1 MFETGIEGHYALV
14 DGKKLRFGYTTG
26 TCAAAAAKAAAL
38 LLLTGQAPEAVKIH
52 TPKGIDLRL
61 PIEESKREGDAARCA
76 VRKNSGDDPDVTD
89 GALVCAQVR
98 VSATQGIRIDGG
110 IGVGRV
116 TKPGLK
122 VPVGAAAINPGPRA
136 MIEQAVRE
144 ALEEGEP
151 VPGLDVVISVP
162 EGAALAAKTFNP
174 RLGIVGGISILGT
187 SGIVEPMSE
196 EALVDSIRLEIRQRK
211 ALGEKRLIL
220 APGNYGTDFL
230 RDTLGVSEDRIVKIS
245 NYVGRALD
253 AAAEAGFAEVL
264 LAGHIGKLIKLSG
277 GIMNTHSRE
286 GDGRAEL
293 MAAWALKAGAD
304 GDTARSILAC
314 VTTDEMLRILRE
326 KGLLAPAMELMAQGI
341 DLYVNARVKGLLT
354 VGVLVF
360 SDGSGPL
367 CATAA
372 AKRWVETSLK
382 AKEKEL

>member
-14 DGKKLRFGYTTG
+14 DGKKLRYGYTTG
-26 TCAAAAAKAAAL
+26 TCAAAAAKAAVL
-38 LLLTGQAPEAVKIH
+38 LLLTGRAPAAVSIH
-52 TPKGIDLRL
+52 TPKGIDLKL
-61 PIEESKREGDAARCA
+61 PIEEAEREGDAARCA
-76 VRKNSGDDPDVTD
+76 VRKFSGDDPDVTD
-89 GALVCAQVR
+89 GALVGAEVR
-98 VSATQGIRIDGG
+98 ISGASGVHIDGG
-110 IGVGRV
+110 QGVGRV

-122 VPVGAAAINPGPRA
+122 VPVGEAAINPGPRA
-136 MIEQAVRE
+136 MIQQAVQE
-144 ALEEGEP
+144 ALEETEP
-151 VPGLDVVISVP
+151 VPGVDVVIFVP

-174 RLGIVGGISILGT
+174 RLGILGGISILGT

-196 EALVDSIRLEIRQRK
+196 EALIDSIRLEIRQRK
-211 ALGEKRLIL
+211 ALGETRLIL

-230 RDTLGVSEDRIVKIS
+230 REELGISEDRIVKIS
-245 NYVGRALD
+245 NYVGKALD

-304 GDTARSILAC
+304 GDTARAILEC

-326 KGLLAPAMELMAQGI
+326 KGLLASAMAYMAQRI

-360 SDGSGPL
+360 SDGYGPL
-367 CATAA
+367 CATDPAKIWLKEAA
-372 AKRWVETSLK
+372 L
-382 AKEKEL
+382 

>member
-14 DGKKLRFGYTTG
+14 DGKKLRYGYTTG
-26 TCAAAAAKAAAL
+26 TCAAAAAKGAAL
-38 LLLTGQAPEAVKIH
+38 LLLTGRAPAAVQIH
-52 TPKGIDLRL
+52 TPKGIDLTL
-61 PIEESKREGDAARCA
+61 PMEEAKREGNAARCA
-76 VRKNSGDDPDVTD
+76 VRKFSGDDPDVTD
-89 GALVCAQVR
+89 GALIVATASA
-98 VSATQGIRIDGG
+98 SATPGVHIDGG
-110 IGVGRV
+110 EGVGRV

-122 VPVGAAAINPGPRA
+122 VPVGEAAINPGPRA
-136 MIEQAVRE
+136 MIEQAVNE
-144 ALEEGEP
+144 ALEETEL
-151 VPGLDVVISVP
+151 VSGLDVVISVP

-174 RLGIVGGISILGT
+174 RLGILGGISILGT

-211 ALGEKRLIL
+211 ALGETRLIL

-253 AAAEAGFAEVL
+253 TAAEAGFAEVL

-304 GDTARSILAC
+304 GDTARAILDC
-314 VTTDEMLRILRE
+314 VATDEMLRILRE
-326 KGLLAPAMELMAQGI
+326 KGLLVPAMELMAQGI

-360 SDGSGPL
+360 SDGYGPL

-372 AKRWVETSLK
+372 AKLWAETSLK

>member
-14 DGKKLRFGYTTG
+14 DGKKLRYGYTTG
-26 TCAAAAAKAAAL
+26 TCAAAAAKGATIF
-38 LLLTGQAPEAVKIH
+38 LLTGWAPAAVQIH
-52 TPKGIDLRL
+52 TPKGIDLTL
-61 PIEESKREGDAARCA
+61 PMEEAKREGNAARCA
-76 VRKNSGDDPDVTD
+76 VRKFSGDDPDVTD
-89 GALVCAQVR
+89 GALIVATAS
-98 VSATQGIRIDGG
+98 VSATPGVHIDGG
-110 IGVGRV
+110 EGVGRV

-122 VPVGAAAINPGPRA
+122 VPVGEAAINPGPRA
-136 MIEQAVRE
+136 MIEQAVNE
-144 ALEEGEP
+144 ALEETEP
-151 VPGLDVVISVP
+151 VSGLDVVISVP

-174 RLGIVGGISILGT
+174 RLGILGGISILGT

-211 ALGEKRLIL
+211 ALGETRLIL

-277 GIMNTHSRE
+277 GIMNTPSRE

-304 GDTARSILAC
+304 ADTARAILAC

-360 SDGSGPL
+360 SDGYGPL

>member
-38 LLLTGQAPEAVKIH
+38 LLLTGQAPVAVKIH

-61 PIEESKREGDAARCA
+61 PIVESKREGDAARCA
-76 VRKNSGDDPDVTD
+76 V
-89 GALVCAQVR
+89 
-98 VSATQGIRIDGG
+98 
-110 IGVGRV
+110 
-116 TKPGLK
+116 
-122 VPVGAAAINPGPRA
+122 AAAINPGPRA

-196 EALVDSIRLEIRQRK
+196 EALIDSIRLEIRQRK
-211 ALGEKRLIL
+211 ALGDKRLIL

-230 RDTLGVSEDRIVKIS
+230 RDTFGVGEDRIVKVS
-245 NYVGRALD
+245 NFIGRALD
-253 AAAEAGFAEVL
+253 AAAEAGFSKVL

-293 MAAWALKAGAD
+293 MAACALRAGCDA
-304 GDTARSILAC
+304 DTARAILDC

-326 KGLLAPAMELMAQGI
+326 KGLLAPTMEHMAQRI
-341 DLYVNARVKGLLT
+341 ELYVSARLKGLLT

-360 SDGSGPL
+360 SDGYGPL
-367 CATAA
+367 CAAGA
-372 AKRWVETSLK
+372 AKEWLK
-382 AKEKEL
+382 TRGEGKEKEL

>member
-38 LLLTGQAPEAVKIH
+38 LLLTGQAPVAVKIH

-61 PIEESKREGDAARCA
+61 PIVESKREGDAARCA

-89 GALVCAQVR
+89 GALVCAEVR
-98 VSATQGIRIDGG
+98 VSATQGIHIDGG
-110 IGVGRV
+110 EGVGRV

-136 MIEQAVRE
+136 MIEQAVLE

-174 RLGIVGGISILGT
+174 RLGILGGISIY
-187 SGIVEPMSE
+187 
-196 EALVDSIRLEIRQRK
+196 SIRLEIRQRK
-211 ALGEKRLIL
+211 ALGDKRLIL

-230 RDTLGVSEDRIVKIS
+230 RDTFGVGEDRIVKVS
-245 NYVGRALD
+245 NFIGRALD
-253 AAAEAGFAEVL
+253 AAAEAGFSKVL

-293 MAAWALKAGAD
+293 MAACALRAGCDA
-304 GDTARSILAC
+304 DTARAILEC

-326 KGLLAPAMELMAQGI
+326 KGLLAPTMEHMAQRI
-341 DLYVNARVKGLLT
+341 ELYVSARVKGLLT

-360 SDGSGPL
+360 SDGYGPL
-367 CATAA
+367 CAAGA
-372 AKRWVETSLK
+372 AKEWLK
-382 AKEKEL
+382 TRGEGKEKEL

>member
-26 TCAAAAAKAAAL
+26 TCAAAAAKGAAL
-38 LLLTGQAPEAVKIH
+38 LLLTGRAPAAVQIH
-52 TPKGIDLRL
+52 TPKGIDLTL
-61 PIEESKREGDAARCA
+61 PMEEAKREGSAARCA
-76 VRKNSGDDPDVTD
+76 VRKFSGDDPDVTD
-89 GALVCAQVR
+89 GALIVATAS
-98 VSATQGIRIDGG
+98 VSAAPGVHVDGG
-110 IGVGRV
+110 EGVGRV

-122 VPVGAAAINPGPRA
+122 VPVGEAAINPGPRS
-136 MIEQAVRE
+136 MIERAVQE
-144 ALEEGEP
+144 ALEETEP

-162 EGAALAAKTFNP
+162 QGAALAQKTFNP
-174 RLGIVGGISILGT
+174 RLGILGGISIVGT

-196 EALVDSIRLEIRQRK
+196 EALIDSIRLEIRQRK
-211 ALGEKRLIL
+211 TLGETRLIL

-264 LAGHIGKLIKLSG
+264 LAGHIGKLVKLSG

-293 MAAWALKAGAD
+293 MAACAVRAGAD
-304 GDTARSILAC
+304 ADTARRILDC

-360 SDGSGPL
+360 SDGYGPL
-367 CATAA
+367 CATGP
-372 AKRWVETSLK
+372 AKDWIRQGGKV
-382 AKEKEL
+382 

>member
-1 MFETGIEGHYALV
+1 MFETGIEGRYALV
-14 DGKKLRFGYTTG
+14 DGKKLRYGYTTG
-26 TCAAAAAKAAAL
+26 TCAAAAAKGATIF
-38 LLLTGQAPEAVKIH
+38 LLTGRAPAAVQIH
-52 TPKGIDLRL
+52 TPKGIDLTL
-61 PIEESKREGDAARCA
+61 PMEEAKREGNAARCA
-76 VRKNSGDDPDVTD
+76 VRKFSGDDPDVTD
-89 GALVCAQVR
+89 GALIVATAS
-98 VSATQGIRIDGG
+98 VSATPGVHIDGG
-110 IGVGRV
+110 EGVGRV

-122 VPVGAAAINPGPRA
+122 VPVGEAAINPGPRA
-136 MIEQAVRE
+136 MIEQAVNE
-144 ALEEGEP
+144 ALEETEP
-151 VPGLDVVISVP
+151 VSSLDVVISVP

-174 RLGIVGGISILGT
+174 RLGILGGISILGT

-196 EALVDSIRLEIRQRK
+196 EALIDSIRLEIRQRK
-211 ALGEKRLIL
+211 TLGETRLIL

-304 GDTARSILAC
+304 ADTARAILAC

-326 KGLLAPAMELMAQGI
+326 KGLLAPAMELMARGI

-360 SDGSGPL
+360 SDGYGPL

>member
-14 DGKKLRFGYTTG
+14 DGKKLRYGYTTG
-26 TCAAAAAKAAAL
+26 TCAAAAAKAATL
-38 LLLTGQAPEAVKIH
+38 LLLTGRAPAAVRIH
-52 TPKGIDLRL
+52 TPKGIDLTL
-61 PIEESKREGDAARCA
+61 PVEEAARSGDTARCA
-76 VRKNSGDDPDVTD
+76 VRKFSGDDPDVTD
-89 GALVCAQVR
+89 GALIAATVS
-98 VSATQGIRIDGG
+98 VSAAPGVHIDGG
-110 IGVGRV
+110 EGVGRV

-136 MIEQAVRE
+136 MIEQAVGE
-144 ALEEGEP
+144 ALEETEAVAGI
-151 VPGLDVVISVP
+151 DAVISVP

-196 EALVDSIRLEIRQRK
+196 EALIDSIRLEIRQRK
-211 ALGEKRLIL
+211 TLGETRLIL

-304 GDTARSILAC
+304 ADTARTILAC

-326 KGLLAPAMELMAQGI
+326 KGLLAPAMELMARGI

>member
-38 LLLTGQAPEAVKIH
+38 YLLTGRAPEAVKID
-52 TPKGIDLRL
+52 TPKGIPLTL
-61 PIEESKREGDAARCA
+61 PVEEAHREESVARCA
-76 VRKNSGDDPDVTD
+76 VRKFSGDDPDVTD
-89 GALVCAQVR
+89 GALVAAA
-98 VSATQGIRIDGG
+98 VSLSAAPGIHIDGG
-110 IGVGRV
+110 AGVGRA

-144 ALEEGEP
+144 ALEETEP
-151 VPGLDVVISVP
+151 VPGVDVVILVP
-162 EGAALAAKTFNP
+162 EGEALAQRTFNP

-211 ALGEKRLIL
+211 ALGDGRLIL
-220 APGNYGTDFL
+220 APGNYGLDFL
-230 RDTLGVSEDRIVKIS
+230 RDAMGVGEERIVKVS
-245 NYVGRALD
+245 NYIGRALD
-253 AAAEAGFAEVL
+253 AAAEVGFKEVL
-264 LAGHIGKLIKLSG
+264 LAGHIGKLVKLSG

-293 MAAWALKAGAD
+293 MAALALRAGAD
-304 GDTARSILAC
+304 GDTARAILEC

-326 KGLLAPAMELMAQGI
+326 KDLLDGAMAVMAQRI
-341 DLYVNARVKGLLT
+341 DLYVTARTKGLLT

-360 SDGSGPL
+360 SDGYGPL
-367 CATAA
+367 CTTPAA
-372 AKRWVETSLK
+372 RDWIRQGGKV
-382 AKEKEL
+382 

>member
-14 DGKKLRFGYTTG
+14 DGKKLRYGYTTG
-26 TCAAAAAKAAAL
+26 TCAAAAAKGAAL
-38 LLLTGQAPEAVKIH
+38 LLLTGRAPAAVQIH
-52 TPKGIDLRL
+52 TPKGIDLTL
-61 PIEESKREGDAARCA
+61 PMEEAKREGNAARCA
-76 VRKNSGDDPDVTD
+76 VRKFSGDDPDVTD
-89 GALVCAQVR
+89 GAMIVATAS
-98 VSATQGIRIDGG
+98 VSATPGVHIDGG
-110 IGVGRV
+110 EGVGRV

-122 VPVGAAAINPGPRA
+122 VPVGEAAINPGPRA
-136 MIEQAVRE
+136 MIEQAVNE
-144 ALEEGEP
+144 TLEETEP
-151 VPGLDVVISVP
+151 VSGLDVVISVP
-162 EGAALAAKTFNP
+162 EGAALAARTFNP
-174 RLGIVGGISILGT
+174 RLGILGGISILGT

-196 EALVDSIRLEIRQRK
+196 AALIDSIRLEIRQRK
-211 ALGEKRLIL
+211 ALGETRLIL

-304 GDTARSILAC
+304 ADTARAILAC

-326 KGLLAPAMELMAQGI
+326 KGLLAPAMAYMSQRI
-341 DLYVNARVKGLLT
+341 DLYVNARGKGLLT

-360 SDGSGPL
+360 SDGYGPL

>member
-14 DGKKLRFGYTTG
+14 DGKKLRYGYTTG
-26 TCAAAAAKAAAL
+26 TCAAAAAKAATL
-38 LLLTGQAPEAVKIH
+38 LLLTGRAPETVSIM
-52 TPKGIDLRL
+52 TPKGIGLTL
-61 PIEESKREGDAARCA
+61 PVKEASRREGAARCA
-76 VRKNSGDDPDVTD
+76 VRKFSGDDPDVTD
-89 GALVCAQVR
+89 GALIAAE
-98 VSATQGIRIDGG
+98 VSLRPEPGVRIDGG
-110 IGVGRV
+110 AGVGRV

-136 MIEQAVRE
+136 MIEAAVKE
-144 ALEEGEP
+144 ALEETEA
-151 VPGLDVVISVP
+151 VPGLLVVVSVP
-162 EGAALAAKTFNP
+162 EGAALAQKTFNP
-174 RLGIVGGISILGT
+174 RLGILGGISILGT

-196 EALVDSIRLEIRQRK
+196 EALIDSIRLEIRQRK
-211 ALGEKRLIL
+211 ALGETRLIL

-304 GDTARSILAC
+304 ADTARAILAC

-326 KGLLAPAMELMAQGI
+326 KGLLAPAMELMARGI

-360 SDGSGPL
+360 SDGYGPL